1 MKKILVN
8 VEPWES
14 RVAVVR
20 DDQLENIY
28 FSSATDNVI
37 EKAYFKGTVI
47 KVFPGIQTA
56 FVEIGQERAGFLHIS
71 EVDRDLAVNTI
82 EGADQLDII
91 HEHSVEHQHTDDEAV
106 IAPAPRRMGKANISA
121 IFKEGQDVLVQV
133 SKEPVGE
140 KGAKLTTCFTLPGRF
155 LVLMPNIGRIG
166 ISKKIA
172 SSQERQRL
180 REILEKNL
188 PAGMGAIIRTS
199 AENADEGE
207 VSKDI
212 HFLLKDWNE
221 IVEKYKTAPAKTKIH
236 EEVDISLRVVRD
248 HLDHSVESII
258 TDSKINQERIY
269 NYLKNVAP
277 EFKYKVVLHEG
288 SSNLFDLYNIDQQIE
303 NGLNKKVYLKSGG
316 SIIIESTEAMT
327 SIDVNTGRFTGK
339 NNLEDTILKTNL
351 EAAREIVRELHLRNI
366 GGLIVIDFIDMN
378 DVKNRQK
385 LVEQFEKHLKEY
397 DKFQSVVLAVSEFG
411 LVQMTRK
418 RAGKTLLRQLTESCH
433 TCKGSGHIKSVR
445 AESYEVLRS
454 IDLKLVALGVK
465 GAIVLSVHPEVFDFI
480 SSVEYNSILA
490 IEGKFGVQITF
501 LSKPGLQRTQFEVNK
516 QG

>member
-8 VEPWES
+8 IEPWES
-14 RVAVVR
+14 RVAVLR

-37 EKAYFKGTVI
+37 EKAFFKGTVI

-82 EGADQLDII
+82 EGADQLDVI
-91 HEHSVEHQHTDDEAV
+91 HDNAIDGDDQV
-106 IAPAPRRMGKANISA
+106 IAPRRYNKASISE
-121 IFKEGQDVLVQV
+121 IFKEGQEVLVQV

-180 REILEKNL
+180 RDILETNL

-199 AENADEGE
+199 AENASEDE
-207 VSKDI
+207 VTKDI
-212 HFLLKDWNE
+212 QFLLKDWNG
-221 IVEKYKTAPAKTKIH
+221 IVEKYKTALSKTKIY

-277 EFKYKVVLHEG
+277 EFKYKVMLHDG
-288 SSNLFDLYNIDQQIE
+288 ASKIFDLYKIDEQIDKA
-303 NGLNKKVYLKSGG
+303 LWKKVYLKSGG

-366 GGLIVIDFIDMN
+366 GGLIVIDFIDMH
-378 DVKNRQK
+378 DLKNRQK

-418 RAGKTLLRQLTESCH
+418 RSGKTLQRQLTEPCSN
-433 TCKGSGHIKSVR
+433 CKGSGIVKSAR
-445 AESYEVLRS
+445 AESYEVLRA
-454 IDLKLVALGVK
+454 IDEKLKSQPAKGV
-465 GAIVLSVHPEVFDFI
+465 VMLSVHPEIFDFI
-480 SSVEYNSILA
+480 SSVEFNSILA
-490 IEGKFGVQITF
+490 LEGKFGIQITF
-501 LSKPGLQRTQFEVNK
+501 LSKPTLHRTQFEISK
-516 QG
+516 

>member
-8 VEPWES
+8 IEPWES
-14 RVAVVR
+14 RVAVIR

-37 EKAYFKGTVI
+37 EKAFFKGTVV

-71 EVDRDLAVNTI
+71 EVDRDLALNTI
-82 EGADQLDII
+82 EGADQLDVI
-91 HEHSVEHQHTDDEAV
+91 HDNAMDHDEETT
-106 IAPAPRRMGKANISA
+106 APRRSSKASISE

-180 REILEKNL
+180 RDILETNL

-199 AENADEGE
+199 AENADADE
-207 VSKDI
+207 VTKDI
-212 HFLLKDWNE
+212 QFLLKDWNE
-221 IVEKYKTAPAKTKIH
+221 IVEKYKTAPVKTKIH

-248 HLDHSVESII
+248 HLDRNVEAII

-288 SSNLFDLYNIDQQIE
+288 SSNIFDLYKIDEQVE
-303 NGLNKKVYLKSGG
+303 KALWKKVYLKSGG

-366 GGLIVIDFIDMN
+366 GGLIVIDFIDMH
-378 DVKNRQK
+378 DLKNRQK

-418 RAGKTLLRQLTESCH
+418 RSGKTLLRQLTEPCY
-433 TCKGSGHIKSVR
+433 TCKGSGILKSAR
-445 AESYEVLRS
+445 AESYEVLRA
-454 IDLKLVALGVK
+454 IDQKLTAQSAK
-465 GAIVLSVHPEVFDFI
+465 GAIVLSVNPEIFDFI

-490 IEGKFGVQITF
+490 LEGKFGVQITF
-501 LSKPGLQRTQFEVNK
+501 LSKPALPRTQFEIGK
-516 QG
+516 

>member
-1 MKKILVN
+1 MKKILIN
-8 VEPWES
+8 VEPWET

-20 DDQLENIY
+20 DDMLENAY

-37 EKAYFKGTVI
+37 EKAFFKGTII

-71 EVDRDLAVNTI
+71 EIDRDLAVNTV
-82 EGADQLDII
+82 EGADQLDVI
-91 HEHSVEHQHTDDEAV
+91 HDNSITDSSDTEKT
-106 IAPAPRRMGKANISA
+106 PYQGKRSSKASISS
-121 IFKEGQDVLVQV
+121 IFKEGQEVLVQV

-180 REILEKNL
+180 RDILEKNL

-212 HFLLKDWNE
+212 QFLLKDWNK
-221 IVEKYKTAPAKTKIH
+221 IVEKYKTAPVKTKIH

-248 HLDHSVESII
+248 HLDHSVEAII
-258 TDSKINQERIY
+258 TDSKANQELIY
-269 NYLKNVAP
+269 TYLKNVAP
-277 EFKYKVVLHEG
+277 DFKYKVVLHEG
-288 SSNLFDLYNIDQQIE
+288 SANLFDLYDMDKQI
-303 NGLNKKVYLKSGG
+303 NSALFKKVYLKSGG

-339 NNLEDTILKTNL
+339 NNMEDTILKTNL

-366 GGLIVIDFIDMN
+366 GGLIVIDFIDMH
-378 DVKNRQK
+378 DLKNRQK

-418 RAGKTLLRQLTESCH
+418 RSGKTLIRQLTE
-433 TCKGSGHIKSVR
+433 TCPTCRGNGYLKSVR
-445 AESYEVLRS
+445 AESYQILRA
-454 IDLKLVALGVK
+454 IDQKLHTLTSK
-465 GAIVLSVHPEVFDFI
+465 EAIVLSLQPEVFDFI
-480 SSVEYNSILA
+480 SSIEYNSILA
-490 IEGKFGVQITF
+490 LEGKFGVQITF
-501 LSKPGLQRTQFEVNK
+501 LSKSTLQRTQFEINK
-516 QG
+516 K

>member
-8 VEPWES
+8 IEPWES

-20 DDQLENIY
+20 DDLLENIY

-37 EKAYFKGTVI
+37 EKAFFKGTVI

-91 HEHSVEHQHTDDEAV
+91 HDNSTDHDDEA
-106 IAPAPRRMGKANISA
+106 IATPAPRRSGKASISA
-121 IFKEGQDVLVQV
+121 IFKEGQEVLVQV

-166 ISKKIA
+166 ISKKIG

-180 REILEKNL
+180 REILETNL

-221 IVEKYKTAPAKTKIH
+221 IVEKYKTAPTKTKIH

-248 HLDHSVESII
+248 HLDRTVESII

-303 NGLNKKVYLKSGG
+303 NGLCKKVYLKSGG

-378 DVKNRQK
+378 DLKNRQK

-433 TCKGSGHIKSVR
+433 TCKGTGNIKSVR
-445 AESYEVLRS
+445 AESYEVLRA
-454 IDLKLVALGVK
+454 IDQKLVGLSTK

-501 LSKPGLQRTQFEVNK
+501 LSRPSLHRTQFEISK
-516 QG
+516 QV

>member
-1 MKKILVN
+1 VQILQRLDRCV
-8 VEPWES
+8 
-14 RVAVVR
+14 
-20 DDQLENIY
+20 
-28 FSSATDNVI
+28 
-37 EKAYFKGTVI
+37 
-47 KVFPGIQTA
+47 
-56 FVEIGQERAGFLHIS
+56 S

-82 EGADQLDII
+82 EGADQLDVI
-91 HEHSVEHQHTDDEAV
+91 HDNSIDHDEETTV
-106 IAPAPRRMGKANISA
+106 PRRASKASISA
-121 IFKEGQDVLVQV
+121 IFKEGQEVLVQV

-166 ISKKIA
+166 ISKKIS

-180 REILEKNL
+180 RDVLEKNL

-199 AENADEGE
+199 AEDAEEDEI
-207 VSKDI
+207 SKDI

-221 IVEKYKTAPAKTKIH
+221 IVEKYKTAPTKTKIDV
-236 EEVDISLRVVRD
+236 EVEVSLRVVRD
-248 HLDHSVESII
+248 HLDHNVEAII

-288 SSNLFDLYNIDQQIE
+288 SSNLFDLYNIDDQIQKA
-303 NGLNKKVYLKSGG
+303 LWKKVYLKSGG

-378 DVKNRQK
+378 NAANRQK
-385 LVEQFEKHLKEY
+385 LSRFLEKMLREK
-397 DKFQSVVLAVSEFG
+397 DKFQSVALKVSEFG
-411 LVQMTRK
+411 IIQMTRK
-418 RAGKTLLRQLTESCH
+418 RSGKTLSQQLTNICS
-433 TCKGSGHIKSVR
+433 TCSGNGRIKSTATVSF
-445 AESYEVLRS
+445 EILEKFKEDVLRKKPTGS
-454 IDLKLVALGVK
+454 
-465 GAIVLSVHPEVFDFI
+465 IVLSVPLKVFDYLIHFEYKSVLQLEKECTCKIVLESNETLENNQYEI
-480 SSVEYNSILA
+480 STV
-490 IEGKFGVQITF
+490 
-501 LSKPGLQRTQFEVNK
+501 
-516 QG
+516 

>member
-8 VEPWES
+8 IEPWES
-14 RVAVVR
+14 RVAVLR

-37 EKAYFKGTVI
+37 EKAFFKGTVI

-71 EVDRDLAVNTI
+71 EIDRDLAVNKI
-82 EGADQLDII
+82 EGADQFDVI
-91 HEHSVEHQHTDDEAV
+91 HDKSLENDDQKHA
-106 IAPAPRRMGKANISA
+106 AKRSSKASISA
-121 IFKEGQDVLVQV
+121 IFKEGQEILVQV

-180 REILEKNL
+180 RDILAANL

-212 HFLLKDWNE
+212 HFLLKDWYS
-221 IVEKYKTAPAKTKIH
+221 IVEKYKTALTKTKIH

-248 HLDHSVESII
+248 HLDHTVESIV

-269 NYLKNVAP
+269 TYLKNVAP

-288 SSNLFDLYNIDQQIE
+288 AIKLFDLYNIDKQVD
-303 NGLNKKVYLKSGG
+303 NALCKKVYLKSGG

-339 NNLEDTILKTNL
+339 NNMEDTILKTNL

-378 DVKNRQK
+378 DLKNRQK

-418 RAGKTLLRQLTESCH
+418 RAGKTLIRQLTEPCSACR
-433 TCKGSGHIKSVR
+433 GSGYLKSTR
-445 AESYEVLRS
+445 AESYEVLRAL
-454 IDLKLVALGVK
+454 DQKLASSSSK
-465 GAIVLSVHPEVFDFI
+465 GTVILSVNPEVFDFI
-480 SSVEYNSILA
+480 SSIEYNSILA
-490 IEGKFGVQITF
+490 LEGKFGIQITF
-501 LSKPGLQRTQFEVNK
+501 LSKPTLLRTQFEINK
-516 QG
+516 QV

>member
-1 MKKILVN
+1 MKKILIN
-8 VEPWES
+8 IEPWET

-20 DDQLENIY
+20 DDHLENIY

-37 EKAYFKGTVI
+37 EKAFFKGTVI
-47 KVFPGIQTA
+47 KLFPGIQTA

-71 EVDRDLAVNTI
+71 EIDRDLAVNTI
-82 EGADQLDII
+82 EGADQLDVLHDNSTD
-91 HEHSVEHQHTDDEAV
+91 HED
-106 IAPAPRRMGKANISA
+106 PMLLAPRRLHKASITE

-166 ISKKIA
+166 ISKKIG

-180 REILEKNL
+180 RDILEANL
-188 PAGMGAIIRTS
+188 PMGMGAIIRTS
-199 AENADEGE
+199 AENADSDE
-207 VSKDI
+207 VTKDI
-212 HFLLKDWNE
+212 QFLLKDWYA
-221 IVEKYKTAPAKTKIH
+221 IVEKYKAAQSKTKIH
-236 EEVDISLRVVRD
+236 EEVDISLRVIRD
-248 HLDHSVESII
+248 HLDSSVEAII

-269 NYLKNVAP
+269 SYVKTVAP

-288 SSNLFDLYNIDQQIE
+288 NSNLFDLSGIDQQIAKA
-303 NGLNKKVYLKSGG
+303 LWKKVYLKSGG

-366 GGLIVIDFIDMN
+366 GGLIVIDFIDMH
-378 DVKNRQK
+378 DLKNRQK

-418 RAGKTLLRQLTESCH
+418 RAGKTLLRQLTEPCF
-433 TCKGSGHIKSVR
+433 TCKGTGILKSVR
-445 AESYEVLRS
+445 AESYEILRA
-454 IDLKLVALGVK
+454 IDQKLITTQHK
-465 GAIVLSVHPEVFDFI
+465 GAITVNVNPEIFDFI

-490 IEGKFGVQITF
+490 LEGKFCVQITF
-501 LSKPGLQRTQFEVNK
+501 VSKPTLTRTQFEINK
-516 QG
+516 TI

>member
-8 VEPWES
+8 IEPWES
-14 RVAVVR
+14 RVAVIR

-37 EKAYFKGTVI
+37 EKAFFKGTVI

-82 EGADQLDII
+82 EGADQLDVI
-91 HEHSVEHQHTDDEAV
+91 HDNAIDHDDQ
-106 IAPAPRRMGKANISA
+106 ITTPRRSSKASISD

-166 ISKKIA
+166 ISKKIG

-180 REILEKNL
+180 REILETNL

-199 AENADEGE
+199 AENADADE
-207 VSKDI
+207 VTKDI
-212 HFLLKDWNE
+212 QFLLKDWNE
-221 IVEKYKTAPAKTKIH
+221 IVEKYKIAPSKTKIH

-248 HLDHSVESII
+248 HLDHNVEAII

-288 SSNLFDLYNIDQQIE
+288 SSNIFDLYKIDEQIE
-303 NGLNKKVYLKSGG
+303 KALWKKVYLKSGG

-366 GGLIVIDFIDMN
+366 GGLIVIDFIDMH
-378 DVKNRQK
+378 DLKNRQK

-418 RAGKTLLRQLTESCH
+418 RSGKTLLRQLTEPCY
-433 TCKGSGHIKSVR
+433 TCKGSGILKSAR
-445 AESYEVLRS
+445 AESYEVLRA
-454 IDLKLVALGVK
+454 IDQKLTVQATK
-465 GAIVLSVHPEVFDFI
+465 GAIVLSVHPEIFDFI
-480 SSVEYNSILA
+480 SSVEFNSILA
-490 IEGKFGVQITF
+490 LEGKFSVQITF
-501 LSKPGLQRTQFEVNK
+501 SSKPTLQRTQFEISK
-516 QG
+516 S

>member
-8 VEPWES
+8 IEPWES
-14 RVAVVR
+14 RVAVLR

-37 EKAYFKGTVI
+37 EKAFFKGTII

-82 EGADQLDII
+82 EGADQLDVI
-91 HEHSVEHQHTDDEAV
+91 HDNAIDGDDQV
-106 IAPAPRRMGKANISA
+106 IAPRRYNKASISE
-121 IFKEGQDVLVQV
+121 IFKEGQEVLVQV

-180 REILEKNL
+180 RDILETNL

-199 AENADEGE
+199 AENASEDE
-207 VSKDI
+207 VTKDI
-212 HFLLKDWNE
+212 QFLLKDWNG
-221 IVEKYKTAPAKTKIH
+221 IVEKYKTALSKTKIY

-277 EFKYKVVLHEG
+277 EFKYKVMLHDG
-288 SSNLFDLYNIDQQIE
+288 ASKIFDLY
-303 NGLNKKVYLKSGG
+303 K
-316 SIIIESTEAMT
+316 II
-327 SIDVNTGRFTGK
+327 F
-339 NNLEDTILKTNL
+339 
-351 EAAREIVRELHLRNI
+351 
-366 GGLIVIDFIDMN
+366 
-378 DVKNRQK
+378 
-385 LVEQFEKHLKEY
+385 
-397 DKFQSVVLAVSEFG
+397 
-411 LVQMTRK
+411 
-418 RAGKTLLRQLTESCH
+418 
-433 TCKGSGHIKSVR
+433 
-445 AESYEVLRS
+445 
-454 IDLKLVALGVK
+454 
-465 GAIVLSVHPEVFDFI
+465 
-480 SSVEYNSILA
+480 
-490 IEGKFGVQITF
+490 
-501 LSKPGLQRTQFEVNK
+501 
-516 QG
+516 

>member
-8 VEPWES
+8 IEPWES

-37 EKAYFKGTVI
+37 EKAFFKGTVI

-82 EGADQLDII
+82 EGADQLDVI
-91 HEHSVEHQHTDDEAV
+91 HDNAIDHDDQ
-106 IAPAPRRMGKANISA
+106 ITAPRRSSKASISE
-121 IFKEGQDVLVQV
+121 IFKEGQEVLVQV

-166 ISKKIA
+166 ISKKIG

-180 REILEKNL
+180 RDILEANL

-207 VSKDI
+207 VTKDI
-212 HFLLKDWNE
+212 QFLLKDWNA
-221 IVEKYKTAPAKTKIH
+221 IVEKYKIAPTKTKIH

-248 HLDHSVESII
+248 HLDHNVEAII

-288 SSNLFDLYNIDQQIE
+288 SLNVFDLYKIDEQIE
-303 NGLNKKVYLKSGG
+303 KALWKKVYLKSGG

-366 GGLIVIDFIDMN
+366 GGLIVIDFIDMH
-378 DVKNRQK
+378 DLKNRQK

-418 RAGKTLLRQLTESCH
+418 RSGKTLLRQLTEPCSACRG
-433 TCKGSGHIKSVR
+433 TGILKSVR
-445 AESYEVLRS
+445 AESYEVLRA
-454 IDLKLVALGVK
+454 IDQQLAIQGKK
-465 GAIVLSVHPEVFDFI
+465 GALVLSVHPEVFDFI
-480 SSVEYNSILA
+480 SSVEFNSILA
-490 IEGKFGVQITF
+490 LEGKFGVQITF
-501 LSKPGLQRTQFEVNK
+501 LSKPGLHKTQFEISK
-516 QG
+516 

>member
-8 VEPWES
+8 IEPWES
-14 RVAVVR
+14 RVAVLR

-28 FSSATDNVI
+28 FSSSTDNVI
-37 EKAYFKGTVI
+37 EKAYFKGIVI

-56 FVEIGQERAGFLHIS
+56 FVDIGQERAGFLHIS
-71 EVDRDLAVNTI
+71 EIDRDLALNTI
-82 EGADQLDII
+82 EGADQLDVI
-91 HEHSVEHQHTDDEAV
+91 HENNNPAVEVEDELVPFRRSV
-106 IAPAPRRMGKANISA
+106 KANIGS
-121 IFKEGQDVLVQV
+121 IFKEGQEVLVQV

-172 SSQERQRL
+172 SQQERQRL
-180 REILEKNL
+180 REILQAHL
-188 PAGMGAIIRTS
+188 PVGMGAIIRTS
-199 AENADEGE
+199 AENAQEEE
-207 VSKDI
+207 VFKDI
-212 HFLLKDWNE
+212 NFLLKDWNQ
-221 IVEKYKTAPAKTKIH
+221 IVEQYKTAPVKTKIH

-248 HLDHSVESII
+248 HLDHTVEAII

-269 NYLKNVAP
+269 TYLKNVAP

-288 SSNLFDLYNIDQQIE
+288 TSNLFDLYSIDKEI
-303 NGLNKKVYLKSGG
+303 NSALCKKVYLKSGG

-418 RAGKTLLRQLTESCH
+418 RSGKTLLRQLTESCQS
-433 TCKGSGHIKSVR
+433 CRGAGHVKSVR
-445 AESYEVLRS
+445 AESYEVLRA
-454 IDLKLVALGVK
+454 IDQKLVAMGLK
-465 GAIVLSVHPEVFDFI
+465 GPITLSVHAEVFDFV
-480 SSVEYNSILA
+480 SSIEYNSILA
-490 IEGKFGVQITF
+490 LEAKFGVQITF
-501 LSKPGLQRTQFEVNK
+501 LSKPTLQRTQFEVQK
-516 QG
+516 Q

>member
-8 VEPWES
+8 IEPWES
-14 RVAVVR
+14 RVAVLR

-37 EKAYFKGTVI
+37 EKAFFKGTVI

-82 EGADQLDII
+82 EGADQLDVI
-91 HEHSVEHQHTDDEAV
+91 HDNAIDGDDQV
-106 IAPAPRRMGKANISA
+106 IAPRRYNKASISE
-121 IFKEGQDVLVQV
+121 IFKEGQEVLVQV

-180 REILEKNL
+180 RDILETNL

-199 AENADEGE
+199 AENASEDE
-207 VSKDI
+207 VTKDI
-212 HFLLKDWNE
+212 QFLLKDWNG
-221 IVEKYKTAPAKTKIH
+221 IVEKYKTALSKTKIY

-277 EFKYKVVLHEG
+277 EFKYKVMLHDG
-288 SSNLFDLYNIDQQIE
+288 ASKIFDLYKIDEQIDKA
-303 NGLNKKVYLKSGG
+303 LWKKVYLKSGG

-366 GGLIVIDFIDMN
+366 GGLIVIDFIDMH
-378 DVKNRQK
+378 DLKNRQK

-418 RAGKTLLRQLTESCH
+418 RSGKTLQRQLTEPCSN
-433 TCKGSGHIKSVR
+433 CKGSGIVKSAR
-445 AESYEVLRS
+445 AESYEVLRE
-454 IDLKLVALGVK
+454 IDEKLKSQPAKGV
-465 GAIVLSVHPEVFDFI
+465 VMLSVHPEIFDFI
-480 SSVEYNSILA
+480 SSVEFNSILA
-490 IEGKFGVQITF
+490 LEGKFGIQITF
-501 LSKPGLQRTQFEVNK
+501 LSKPTLHRTQFEISK
-516 QG
+516 

>member
-8 VEPWES
+8 IEPWES
-14 RVAVVR
+14 RVAVIR
-20 DDQLENIY
+20 DDLLENIY

-37 EKAYFKGTVI
+37 EKAFFKGTVI

-71 EVDRDLAVNTI
+71 EIDRDLAVNTI
-82 EGADQLDII
+82 EGADQLDVI
-91 HEHSVEHQHTDDEAV
+91 HDNSIDHDETEV
-106 IAPAPRRMGKANISA
+106 IPRRQSKANISS
-121 IFKEGQDVLVQV
+121 IFKEGQEVLVQV

-166 ISKKIA
+166 ISKKIS

-188 PAGMGAIIRTS
+188 PSGMGAIIRTS
-199 AENADEGE
+199 AENADEEE

-212 HFLLKDWNE
+212 RFLIKDWNE
-221 IVEKYKTAPAKTKIH
+221 IVEKYKTAPAKVKIH

-248 HLDHSVESII
+248 HLDRTVEWII

-288 SSNLFDLYNIDQQIE
+288 SSNLFDLYKIDEQVD
-303 NGLNKKVYLKSGG
+303 NALCKKVYLKSGG

-378 DVKNRQK
+378 DLKNRQK

-418 RAGKTLLRQLTESCH
+418 RSGKTLLRQLTQPCS
-433 TCKGSGHIKSVR
+433 TCKGTGNLKSVR
-445 AESYEVLRS
+445 AESYEVLRA
-454 IDLKLVALGVK
+454 IDQKLIHVGLKGPV
-465 GAIVLSVHPEVFDFI
+465 VLSVHPEVFDFI
-480 SSVEYNSILA
+480 SSVEFNSILA
-490 IEGKFGVQITF
+490 LEGKFGIQITF
-501 LSKPGLQRTQFEVNK
+501 LSTPTLHRTQFGIEK
-516 QG
+516 R

>member
-8 VEPWES
+8 IEPWES
-14 RVAVVR
+14 RVAVLR

-37 EKAYFKGTVI
+37 EKAFFKGTVI

-71 EVDRDLAVNTI
+71 EIDRDLAVNKI
-82 EGADQLDII
+82 EGADQFDII
-91 HEHSVEHQHTDDEAV
+91 HDKSIEHEDDQKQASFKRS
-106 IAPAPRRMGKANISA
+106 AKASISA
-121 IFKEGQDVLVQV
+121 IFKEGQEILVQV

-166 ISKKIA
+166 ISKKIG

-180 REILEKNL
+180 RDILTTNL

-212 HFLLKDWNE
+212 HFLLKDWNN
-221 IVEKYKTAPAKTKIH
+221 IVEKYKTAPTKTKIH

-248 HLDHSVESII
+248 HLDRNVESII

-269 NYLKNVAP
+269 TYLKNVAP

-288 SSNLFDLYNIDQQIE
+288 ATNLFDLYNIDKQV
-303 NGLNKKVYLKSGG
+303 NNALCKKVYLKSGG

-378 DVKNRQK
+378 DLKNRQK

-418 RAGKTLLRQLTESCH
+418 RSGKTLIRQLTESCQA
-433 TCKGSGHIKSVR
+433 CKGAGYLKSSR
-445 AESYEVLRS
+445 AESYEVLRA
-454 IDLKLVALGVK
+454 IDQKLAHLGSK
-465 GAIVLSVHPEVFDFI
+465 GTLILSVNPEIFDFI
-480 SSVEYNSILA
+480 SSIEFNSILA
-490 IEGKFGVQITF
+490 LEAKFGVQITF
-501 LSKPGLQRTQFEVNK
+501 LSKPTLLRTQFEINK
-516 QG
+516 Q

>member
-8 VEPWES
+8 IEPWES
-14 RVAVVR
+14 RVAVLR
-20 DDQLENIY
+20 DDLLENVY

-37 EKAYFKGTVI
+37 EKAFFKGTVL

-71 EVDRDLAVNTI
+71 EIDRDLAVNTI

-91 HEHSVEHQHTDDEAV
+91 HDNSTVAEYDEEATL
-106 IAPAPRRMGKANISA
+106 APRKSSKASISS
-121 IFKEGQDVLVQV
+121 IFKEGQEVLVQV

-180 REILEKNL
+180 REILEANL

-212 HFLLKDWNE
+212 QFLLKDWNG
-221 IVEKYKTAPAKTKIH
+221 IIEKYKTSPAKTKIH
-236 EEVDISLRVVRD
+236 EEVDVSLRVVRD
-248 HLDHSVESII
+248 HLDHTVEAIV

-277 EFKYKVVLHEG
+277 EFKYKVILHEG
-288 SSNLFDLYNIDQQIE
+288 SSNLFDLYNIDKQV
-303 NGLNKKVYLKSGG
+303 NNALCKKVYLKSGG

-378 DVKNRQK
+378 DLKNRQK

-418 RAGKTLLRQLTESCH
+418 RAGKTLLRQLTESCP
-433 TCKGSGHIKSVR
+433 TCRGAGHIKSVR
-445 AESYEVLRS
+445 AESYEVLRA
-454 IDLKLVALGVK
+454 IDQKMVGLGVK
-465 GAIVLSVHPEVFDFI
+465 GTIILSVNPEVFDFI

-501 LSKPGLQRTQFEVNK
+501 LSKPGLQRTQFEMNK
-516 QG
+516 QLV

>member
-8 VEPWES
+8 IEPWES
-14 RVAVVR
+14 RVAVLR
-20 DDQLENIY
+20 DDHLENIY

-37 EKAYFKGTVI
+37 EKAFFKGTVI

-82 EGADQLDII
+82 EGADQLDVI
-91 HEHSVEHQHTDDEAV
+91 HDNAIDGDDQV
-106 IAPAPRRMGKANISA
+106 IAPRRYNKASISE
-121 IFKEGQDVLVQV
+121 IFKEGQEVLVQV

-180 REILEKNL
+180 RDILETNL

-199 AENADEGE
+199 AENASEDE
-207 VSKDI
+207 VTKDI
-212 HFLLKDWNE
+212 QFLLKDWNG
-221 IVEKYKTAPAKTKIH
+221 IVEKYKTALSKTKIY

-277 EFKYKVVLHEG
+277 EFKYKVMLHDG
-288 SSNLFDLYNIDQQIE
+288 ASKIFDLYKIDEQIDKA
-303 NGLNKKVYLKSGG
+303 LWKKVYLKSGG

-366 GGLIVIDFIDMN
+366 GGLIVIDFIDMH
-378 DVKNRQK
+378 DLKNRQK

-418 RAGKTLLRQLTESCH
+418 RSGKTLQRQLTEPCSN
-433 TCKGSGHIKSVR
+433 CKGSGIVKSAR
-445 AESYEVLRS
+445 AESYEVLRA
-454 IDLKLVALGVK
+454 IDEKLKSQPAKGV
-465 GAIVLSVHPEVFDFI
+465 VMLSVHPEIFDFI
-480 SSVEYNSILA
+480 SSVEFNSILA
-490 IEGKFGVQITF
+490 LEGKFGIQITF
-501 LSKPGLQRTQFEVNK
+501 LSKPTLHRTQCEISK
-516 QG
+516 

>member
-1 MKKILVN
+1 MKKILIN
-8 VEPWES
+8 IEPWES
-14 RVAVVR
+14 RVAVIR
-20 DDQLENIY
+20 DGQLENIY

-37 EKAYFKGTVI
+37 EKAFFKGTII

-82 EGADQLDII
+82 EGADQLDVI
-91 HEHSVEHQHTDDEAV
+91 HDNSIDHEDGLIT
-106 IAPAPRRMGKANISA
+106 PKRFNKASISE

-199 AENADEGE
+199 AENAEEGE

-212 HFLLKDWNE
+212 HFLLKDWND
-221 IVEKYKTAPAKTKIH
+221 IVEKYKAAVPKTKIH

-248 HLDHSVESII
+248 HLDRSVESII

-269 NYLKNVAP
+269 TYLKNVAP

-288 SSNLFDLYNIDQQIE
+288 TSNIFDLYTIDKQVE
-303 NGLNKKVYLKSGG
+303 NALCKKVYLKSGG

-366 GGLIVIDFIDMN
+366 GGLIVIDFIDMH
-378 DVKNRQK
+378 DLKNRQK

-418 RAGKTLLRQLTESCH
+418 RSGKTLLRQLTESCCA
-433 TCKGSGHIKSVR
+433 CKGTGYVKSVR
-445 AESYEVLRS
+445 AESYEVLRA
-454 IDLKLVALGVK
+454 IDQKLVVQSFR

-480 SSVEYNSILA
+480 SSVEFNSILA
-490 IEGKFGVQITF
+490 LEGKFGVQITF
-501 LSKPGLQRTQFEVNK
+501 LSKPALHKTQFEIHK
-516 QG
+516 Q

>member
-8 VEPWES
+8 IEPWES
-14 RVAVVR
+14 RIAVLR

-37 EKAYFKGTVI
+37 EKAFFKGMVI

-71 EVDRDLAVNTI
+71 EVDRDLAVNKI
-82 EGADQLDII
+82 ESTDQLDVI
-91 HEHSVEHQHTDDEAV
+91 HDKFIELDDDQQQV
-106 IAPAPRRMGKANISA
+106 PSKRSGRANISS
-121 IFKEGQDVLVQV
+121 IFKEGQEVLVQV

-166 ISKKIA
+166 ISKKIESA
-172 SSQERQRL
+172 QERQRL
-180 REILEKNL
+180 RDILIDNL
-188 PAGMGAIIRTS
+188 PVGMGAIIRTS
-199 AENADEGE
+199 ADNAMQGE
-207 VSKDI
+207 IVKDI
-212 HFLLKDWNE
+212 QFLLKDWDD
-221 IVEKYKTAPAKTKIH
+221 IVEKYKTSVPKTKIH
-236 EEVDISLRVVRD
+236 EDVDISLRVVRD
-248 HLDHSVESII
+248 HLDHTVESIV

-269 NYLKNVAP
+269 TYLKNVAP

-288 SSNLFDLYNIDQQIE
+288 SKNLFDLYDIDKQVE
-303 NGLNKKVYLKSGG
+303 RALYKKVYLKSGG

-378 DVKNRQK
+378 DIKNRQK
-385 LVEQFEKHLKEY
+385 LVEHFEKNLEEY

-418 RAGKTLLRQLTESCH
+418 RAGKTLVRQLTE
-433 TCKGSGHIKSVR
+433 TCSTCNGAGYLKSTR
-445 AESYEVLRS
+445 AESYEVLRA
-454 IDLKLVALGVK
+454 IDQKLVTMSSK
-465 GAIVLSVHPEVFDFI
+465 GAIILSVNPEIFDFV
-480 SSVEYNSILA
+480 SSIEYNSILA
-490 IEGKFGVQITF
+490 LEGKFGMQITF
-501 LSKPGLQRTQFEVNK
+501 LSKSTLLRTQFEIHK
-516 QG
+516 QS

>member
-8 VEPWES
+8 IEPWET
-14 RVAVVR
+14 RVAVIR
-20 DDQLENIY
+20 DNQLENAY

-37 EKAYFKGTVI
+37 EKAFFKGTVI

-56 FVEIGQERAGFLHIS
+56 FVEMGQERAGFLHIS

-91 HEHSVEHQHTDDEAV
+91 HDNATEQDDV
-106 IAPAPRRMGKANISA
+106 VLPAPKKHTKASISA
-121 IFKEGQDVLVQV
+121 IFKEGQEVLVQV

-221 IVEKYKTAPAKTKIH
+221 IVEKYKTAPVKTKIH

-248 HLDHSVESII
+248 HLDRSVEAIV

-303 NGLNKKVYLKSGG
+303 NALCKKVYLKSGG

-378 DVKNRQK
+378 DLKNRQK

-418 RAGKTLLRQLTESCH
+418 RAGKTLLRQLTESCS
-433 TCKGSGHIKSVR
+433 TCKGSGYIKSVR
-445 AESYEVLRS
+445 AESYEVLRA
-454 IDLKLVALGVK
+454 IDQKLVSLSAK
-465 GAIVLSVHPEVFDFI
+465 GALMLSVHPEVFDFI

-501 LSKPGLQRTQFEVNK
+501 LSKPSLHRMQFEISK
-516 QG
+516 

>member
-8 VEPWES
+8 IEPWES
-14 RVAVVR
+14 RVAVLR

-37 EKAYFKGTVI
+37 EKAFFKGTII

-82 EGADQLDII
+82 EGADQLDVI
-91 HEHSVEHQHTDDEAV
+91 HDNAIDGDDQV
-106 IAPAPRRMGKANISA
+106 IAPRRYNKASISE
-121 IFKEGQDVLVQV
+121 IFKEGQEVLVQV

-180 REILEKNL
+180 RDILETNL

-199 AENADEGE
+199 AENASEDE
-207 VSKDI
+207 VTKDI
-212 HFLLKDWNE
+212 QFLLKDWNG
-221 IVEKYKTAPAKTKIH
+221 IVEKYKTALSKTKIY

-277 EFKYKVVLHEG
+277 EFKYKVMLHDG
-288 SSNLFDLYNIDQQIE
+288 ASKIFDLYKIDEQIDKA
-303 NGLNKKVYLKSGG
+303 LWKKVYLKSGG

-366 GGLIVIDFIDMN
+366 GGLIVIDFIDMH
-378 DVKNRQK
+378 DLKNRQK

-418 RAGKTLLRQLTESCH
+418 RSGKTLQRQLTEPCSN
-433 TCKGSGHIKSVR
+433 CKGSGIVKSAR
-445 AESYEVLRS
+445 AESYEVLRA
-454 IDLKLVALGVK
+454 IDEKLKSQPAKGV
-465 GAIVLSVHPEVFDFI
+465 VMLSVHPEIFDFI
-480 SSVEYNSILA
+480 SSVEFNSILA
-490 IEGKFGVQITF
+490 LEGKFGIQITF
-501 LSKPGLQRTQFEVNK
+501 LSKPTLHRTQFEISK
-516 QG
+516 

>member
-8 VEPWES
+8 IEPWES
-14 RVAVVR
+14 RVAVLR
-20 DDQLENIY
+20 DDLLENIY

-37 EKAYFKGTVI
+37 EKAFFKGTVI

-71 EVDRDLAVNTI
+71 EIDRDLAVNTI
-82 EGADQLDII
+82 EGADQFDVI
-91 HEHSVEHQHTDDEAV
+91 HDKSIEHDEDHK
-106 IAPAPRRMGKANISA
+106 PASFKRAGKASISA
-121 IFKEGQDVLVQV
+121 IFKEGQEILVQV

-166 ISKKIA
+166 ISKKIG

-180 REILEKNL
+180 RDILTANL
-188 PAGMGAIIRTS
+188 PMGMGAIIRTS

-212 HFLLKDWNE
+212 HFLLNDWYG
-221 IVEKYKTAPAKTKIH
+221 IVEKYKTATSKTKIH

-248 HLDHSVESII
+248 HLDHTVEAIV

-269 NYLKNVAP
+269 TYLKNVAP

-288 SSNLFDLYNIDQQIE
+288 ATNLFDLYNIDKQVD
-303 NGLNKKVYLKSGG
+303 NALCKKVYLKSGG

-378 DVKNRQK
+378 DLKNRQK

-418 RAGKTLLRQLTESCH
+418 RAGKTLIRQLTEACS
-433 TCKGSGHIKSVR
+433 TCRGAGYLKSSR
-445 AESYEVLRS
+445 AESYEVLRA
-454 IDLKLVALGVK
+454 IDQKLATLGTK
-465 GAIVLSVHPEVFDFI
+465 GAIVLSVYPEIFDFI
-480 SSVEYNSILA
+480 SSIEYNSILA
-490 IEGKFGVQITF
+490 LEGKFGIQITF
-501 LSKPGLQRTQFEVNK
+501 LSKPTLLRTQFEINK
-516 QG
+516 Q

>member
-14 RVAVVR
+14 RVAVLR
-20 DDQLENIY
+20 DDLLENIY
-28 FSSATDNVI
+28 FSSETDNVI
-37 EKAYFKGTVI
+37 EKAFFKGTVI

-71 EVDRDLAVNTI
+71 EIDRDLAVNTI

-91 HEHSVEHQHTDDEAV
+91 HDNSTDHEDGFTNPKRV
-106 IAPAPRRMGKANISA
+106 SKASISE

-155 LVLMPNIGRIG
+155 LVLMPNIARIG

-172 SSQERQRL
+172 TSQERQRL
-180 REILEKNL
+180 RDILEKNL

-199 AENADEGE
+199 AENAEEGE

-212 HFLLKDWNE
+212 QFLLKDWNE

-236 EEVDISLRVVRD
+236 EEVDVSLRVVRD

-288 SSNLFDLYNIDQQIE
+288 SSNIFDLYNIDKQVE
-303 NGLNKKVYLKSGG
+303 NALCKKVYLKSGG

-378 DVKNRQK
+378 DLKNRQK
-385 LVEQFEKHLKEY
+385 LVELFEKNLKEY

-418 RAGKTLLRQLTESCH
+418 RSGKTLLRQLTEPCSSCRG
-433 TCKGSGHIKSVR
+433 TGFLKSAR
-445 AESYEVLRS
+445 AESYEVLRA
-454 IDLKLVALGVK
+454 IDLKLTAMSVRGPVT
-465 GAIVLSVHPEVFDFI
+465 LSVHPEIFDFV
-480 SSVEYNSILA
+480 SSVEFNSILA
-490 IEGKFGVQITF
+490 LEGKFSAQITF
-501 LSKPGLQRTQFEVNK
+501 LSKPSLHRTQFEIHK
-516 QG
+516 

>member
-8 VEPWES
+8 IEPWES
-14 RVAVVR
+14 RVAVLR

-37 EKAYFKGTVI
+37 EKAFFKGTVI

-71 EVDRDLAVNTI
+71 EIDRDLAVNKI
-82 EGADQLDII
+82 EGADQFDII
-91 HEHSVEHQHTDDEAV
+91 HDKSMEHEDDQKQSSFKRA
-106 IAPAPRRMGKANISA
+106 AKASISA
-121 IFKEGQDVLVQV
+121 IFKEGQEILVQV

-166 ISKKIA
+166 ISKKIG

-180 REILEKNL
+180 RDILTTNL

-212 HFLLKDWNE
+212 HFLLKDWNN
-221 IVEKYKTAPAKTKIH
+221 IVEKYKTAPTKTKIH

-248 HLDHSVESII
+248 HLDHTVESII
-258 TDSKINQERIY
+258 TDSKLNQERIY
-269 NYLKNVAP
+269 TYLKNVAP

-288 SSNLFDLYNIDQQIE
+288 ATNLFDLYNIDKQV
-303 NGLNKKVYLKSGG
+303 NNALCKKVYLKSGG

-378 DVKNRQK
+378 DLKNRQK

-418 RAGKTLLRQLTESCH
+418 RSGKTLIRQLTESCQA
-433 TCKGSGHIKSVR
+433 CKGAGYLKSSR
-445 AESYEVLRS
+445 AESYEVLRA
-454 IDLKLVALGVK
+454 IDQKLAHLGSK
-465 GAIVLSVHPEVFDFI
+465 GALVLSVNPEIFDFI
-480 SSVEYNSILA
+480 SSIEFNSILA
-490 IEGKFGVQITF
+490 LEGKFGVQITF
-501 LSKPGLQRTQFEVNK
+501 LSKPTLLRTQFEINK
-516 QG
+516 Q